1 MPRRTALL
9 LALPLALAAQEDPFS
24 LDLPPPAS
32 VTRVA
37 VGGYDQ
43 AFSDGLGHWKGWLAD
58 GTVYP
63 AEGGPWELAA
73 TGFDRTEGTGAM
85 LSVGKYL
92 LLGKTSSIFVGLGA
106 GTNRDFLPQWRA
118 EVDAHLALG
127 SGWHLD
133 VGGAFNQFTQGESIR
148 MLQAGPAYQARSW
161 SLSAK
166 LQQLAYSAGGDD
178 DLAGI
183 LTLRLGGDDFGRW
196 HALRLAAGRGIIE
209 SYGSGGSLTGTA
221 TRFGSGGRF
230 GNGAPAP
237 SPGLPTATSTPLPQE
252 RMASL
257 TGHWPLT
264 GTFALRAEAR
274 WGEAVATYRF
284 WGGSLQVIATF

>member
-1 MPRRTALL
+1 MSRRTALL

-43 AFSDGLGHWKGWLAD
+43 AFSDGLGHWKGWMAD

-63 AEGGPWELAA
+63 AQGGPWELAA
-73 TGFDRTEGTGAM
+73 TGFDRAEGTGAM

-92 LLGKTSSIFVGLGA
+92 LLGKTSSIYVGLGA
-106 GTNRDFLPQWRA
+106 GTNHDFLPQWRA

-148 MLQAGPAYQARSW
+148 RLQAGPAYQARSW
-161 SLSAK
+161 SLSVK
-166 LQQLAYSAGGDD
+166 VQQLAYSAGGDD

-183 LTLRLGGDDFGRW
+183 LTLRLGGDDFGTW
-196 HALRLAAGRGIIE
+196 HTLRLAAGRGVVD
-209 SYGSGGSLTGTA
+209 SYGSGGGLAATN

-230 GNGAPAP
+230 GNRAPALSMPTP
-237 SPGLPTATSTPLPQE
+237 STTVTALPQE
-252 RMASL
+252 RLASF

-264 GTFALRAEAR
+264 DRFAVRAEVS
-274 WGEAVATYRF
+274 WGEAVASYRF
-284 WGGSLQVIATF
+284 WGGSFQVIATF